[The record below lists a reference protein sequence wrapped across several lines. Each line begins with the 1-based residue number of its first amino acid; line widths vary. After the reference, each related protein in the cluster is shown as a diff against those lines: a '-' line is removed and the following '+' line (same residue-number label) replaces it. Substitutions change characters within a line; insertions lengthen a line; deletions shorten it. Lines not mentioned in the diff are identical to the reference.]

1 MYLFN
6 IFHFHPTFTL
16 IQNGAHLSSE
26 RGDDANGDNG
36 DGAGKGG
43 SSNEEI
49 EARVERRLKTSL
61 SSRVV
66 LHRLEVGHSC
76 DDFCQL
82 WWWLFLSHL
91 EVSTVLN
98 NPLSGHI
105 KFASKARSL
114 KSKKIYLAR
123 LSISM
128 NILHF
133 WRPWWLWLF
142 GLSFVTLKSVTSEL
156 GSVGWPV
163 SN

>member
-1 MYLFN
+1 MF
-6 IFHFHPTFTL
+6 TF

-26 RGDDANGDNG
+26 RGDDANGDNC

-49 EARVERRLKTSL
+49 EARVEGCLKTSL

-82 WWWLFLSHL
+82 CWRLFLSHL

-98 NPLSGHI
+98 NPLSGHT
-105 KFASKARSL
+105 KFASKAHF
-114 KSKKIYLAR
+114 KSKKYI
-123 LSISM
+123 
-128 NILHF
+128 
-133 WRPWWLWLF
+133 
-142 GLSFVTLKSVTSEL
+142 
-156 GSVGWPV
+156 
-163 SN
+163 